1 MLQNNPLQ
9 QYFRQPA
16 IYIKLPSGG
25 QFYPDGALDIPE
37 NGELPVYPMTAID
50 EITYR
55 TPDAL
60 FNGSAT
66 VNVIQSCMPNIKQPW
81 AIPSVDVD
89 TILVSIRIAS
99 YGHSLELESKCPKC
113 NEEDSY
119 SIDLRTALD
128 AIKPGDYHQVIKF
141 RDLEIYFRPMSY
153 KNINDNNQRQFD
165 EQRTLQSIYSIEATD
180 QEKIGILT
188 NAMQKIQKATV
199 EALAQGIAA
208 IKSPNALVT
217 EESFIIDFLQ
227 NCDRIVFNQ
236 IRDRIINEKVKSELQ
251 PIQIKCHHCSNEYK
265 QTLTLDM
272 ANFFAPAS

>member
-1 MLQNNPLQ
+1 MLQNNPLK

-16 IYIKLPSGG
+16 IYIKLPSNG
-25 QFYPDGALDIPE
+25 QFYPDGALDMPE

-66 VNVIQSCMPNIKQPW
+66 VNVIQSCIPNIKQPW

-141 RDLEIYFRPMSY
+141 RDLEIYFRPMTY
-153 KNINDNNQRQFD
+153 KDINDNNQRQFD

-188 NAMQKIQKATV
+188 DAMKKIQTATV

-208 IKSPNALVT
+208 IKTPNSLVT
-217 EESFIIDFLQ
+217 EASFIIDFLQ
-227 NCDRIVFNQ
+227 NCDRVVFNQ

-251 PIQIKCHHCSNEYK
+251 PIQIKCHHCNNEYK
-265 QTLTLDM
+265 QNLTLDM
-272 ANFFAPAS
+272 TNFFAPAS